1 MASTE
6 PHPGGAVSKQGEPER
21 RIILLNPP
29 SPPGLTANRE
39 GAGGLGAWSAGDQG
53 FIYPPHT
60 LAATAALLRA
70 HDWDVQIVD
79 AAGERLTP
87 EQTMRRL
94 DQPSAIIAVQVA
106 HISLDS
112 DIRFLNALRP
122 AIGAARLLAIGAS
135 AAFVEPHLR
144 ERTDVDHIVL
154 GEPEAMLL
162 PVAEALTAAGSAGR
176 LRRTV
181 TANDV
186 ASPGVDPDGRLLDLD
201 GLPHPAWDLLPL
213 SRYGFVTIF
222 ASRGCDD
229 TCTFCPYAVGQGRR
243 FRPRAAQSV
252 VDEMAWLDSAF
263 APKRVI
269 VRDPVFAHDR
279 GRVESICNGL
289 LARGVRLAWECE
301 SRPEH
306 FDADLLRLMQRAG
319 CTTIKLGFETVSE
332 PVLRELRR
340 IPADGLATDYL
351 RQTSSIARLCQSLGL
366 ACRLFVM
373 TGLPGQSDQDVIDTM
388 QFLRAV
394 RPAAVHVKPF
404 HRYPGLAMLG
414 IVPTDERQRGEAQAA
429 YMEATIAEMQPRPL
443 PAPLQ
448 SARRWL
454 AQHIAWRPS
463 GRQQG

>member
-6 PHPGGAVSKQGEPER
+6 PIQRDGAIDQGKAQH

-39 GAGGLGAWSAGDQG
+39 GAGGLGALSAGDEG

-60 LAATAALLRA
+60 LAVTAAVLRD
-70 HDWDVQIVD
+70 HGWDVQIID

-87 EQTMRRL
+87 EQTLRRL
-94 DQPSAIIAVQVA
+94 QEPSAIVAVQVA
-106 HISLDS
+106 HISLES

-122 AIGAARLLAIGAS
+122 VIRSAQLLAIGAS
-135 AAFVEPHLR
+135 AAFVELLLR

-162 PVAEALTAAGSAGR
+162 PVAQVLSSNGSGSP
-176 LRRTV
+176 LRRSVSAKDV
-181 TANDV
+181 TA
-186 ASPGVDPDGRLLDLD
+186 SGVDQDGRLLDLD
-201 GLPHPAWDLLPL
+201 ALPRPAWDLLPL

-229 TCTFCPYAVGQGRR
+229 TCAFCPYVVGQGKR
-243 FRPRAAQSV
+243 FRPRDPQQV
-252 VDEMAWLDSAF
+252 VDEMAWLAGAL

-269 VRDPVFAHDR
+269 MRDPVFAHDR
-279 GRVESICNGL
+279 GRVVSICNGL
-289 LARGVRLAWECE
+289 IARGVRLAWECE

-306 FDADLLRLMQRAG
+306 FDAELLRLMQRAG
-319 CTTIKLGFETVSE
+319 CTTIKLGLETVSA
-332 PVLRELRR
+332 PVLHQLQR
-340 IPADGLATDYL
+340 IQDERQTTEYL
-351 RQTSSIARLCQSLGL
+351 SQTSSVARTCRSLGL
-366 ACRLFVM
+366 ACRIFVM
-373 TGLPGQSDQDVIDTM
+373 TGLPGQSDQDVMDTV

-394 RPAAVHVKPF
+394 RPAAAHVKPF
-404 HRYPGLAMLG
+404 HRYPGLRMPAP
-414 IVPTDERQRGEAQAA
+414 VPADERMRGEAQASF
-429 YMEATIAEMQPRPL
+429 MEAAIADMLPRPM
-443 PAPLQ
+443 PAPLR

-463 GRQQG
+463 GRRRA